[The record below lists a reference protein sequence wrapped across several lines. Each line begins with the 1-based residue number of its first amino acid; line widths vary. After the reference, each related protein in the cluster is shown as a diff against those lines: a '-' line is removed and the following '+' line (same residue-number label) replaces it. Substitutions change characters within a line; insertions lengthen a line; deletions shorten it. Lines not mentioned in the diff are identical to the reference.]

1 MNPLL
6 GRRSPHLSLYYLVKV
21 TNQPQN
27 LALTAKRCILLL
39 ITGLIL
45 GFHPQRLAAQ
55 EVPIEVKPPSG
66 QPLPEPQPLPAL
78 PPPEQLLP
86 NTPQSPT
93 QPDINPQTLAET
105 LIVERFEFVGNTV
118 FSTQELANLT
128 AGYLK
133 RPITFNDL
141 LKIRSELTKL
151 YVDKGYFTSG
161 VIIPPQAV
169 KAGVVVMQ
177 VVEGSL
183 EKINVT
189 GTRRLNPNYIR
200 DRLAI
205 AAGKPLSRDR
215 LLAGLQLLQ
224 LDPLIKSLST
234 DLQAGIRPGTNI
246 LEVKVTEANS
256 FSTQLVL
263 DNQRSPS
270 VGSFRRRINVNEA
283 NLLGLGDGLNIGY
296 TNTDGS
302 NSFDVSYS
310 LPLNPRNGKLIL
322 SYGNTKNN
330 VIERPFN
337 SLDIT
342 SKSSYYELT
351 FRQPI
356 IQTPSQ
362 EFTLGIT
369 ASHQTSQTFL
379 GLDDIGPF
387 PLAVGADNQGNTK
400 VSAIRF
406 FQEWSQ
412 RSSQQVI
419 AARSQFSFGLGIL
432 DATIN
437 NNEPD
442 SRFFSWRGQAQW
454 LRQLA
459 PDTLMLLQAD
469 MQLADRKLLGL
480 EQFGIGGQ
488 TSVRGY
494 RQDQL
499 LTDNGVEATAEIR
512 LPILRVSQGVLQLAP
527 FVDVGTGWNNGGSNP
542 KTNTLVSTGM
552 GLLWRQGNNFT
563 ARLDW
568 GIPLISV
575 DSQSKETWQENGL
588 YFSIIYTPF

>member
-6 GRRSPHLSLYYLVKV
+6 GRRSPHLSLYYLAKV
-21 TNQPQN
+21 TNQSQN

-55 EVPIEVKPPSG
+55 QVPIEVKPPSI
-66 QPLPEPQPLPAL
+66 QPLPEPLPLPAL

-86 NTPQSPT
+86 TTTPQSPT

-118 FSTQELANLT
+118 FSNQELANLT

-141 LKIRSELTKL
+141 LKLRLELTKL
-151 YVDKGYFTSG
+151 YIDRGYITSG
-161 VIIPPQAV
+161 VIIPPQTV

-177 VVEGSL
+177 AVEGSI

-246 LEVKVTEANS
+246 LEVKVTEADS

-270 VGSFRRRINVNEA
+270 VGSFRRQINVNEA

-302 NSFDVSYS
+302 NGFDVSYS
-310 LPLNPRNGKLIL
+310 LPVNPRNGKLIL
-322 SYGNTKNN
+322 SYGNTKSN

-356 IQTPSQ
+356 VQTPNQ

-369 ASHQTSQTFL
+369 ASHQRSQTFL

-387 PLAVGADNQGNTK
+387 PLAVGADNEGNTR

-437 NNEPD
+437 KNEPD

-459 PDTLMLLQAD
+459 PETLLLLQAD

-488 TSVRGY
+488 TTVRGY

-499 LTDNGVEATAEIR
+499 LTDNGVQATAEIR
-512 LPILRVSQGVLQLAP
+512 LPIARVSQGVLQLTP
-527 FVDVGTGWNNGGSNP
+527 FIDIGTGWNNGGSNP
-542 KTNTLVSTGM
+542 QPNTLVSTGM
-552 GLLWRQGNNFT
+552 GLLWHQGDNLT

-568 GIPLISV
+568 GIPLTSI
-575 DSQSKETWQENGL
+575 DSKGDTWQENGL
-588 YFSIIYTPF
+588 YFSVIYKPF